1 MPAFDTERL
10 EVANT
15 LRVALAIENELS
27 RPQARAYVRCL
38 QATWQVPTIQWG
50 AQESSGQ
57 LADARRLLH
66 AAHIFRQIEGPAST
80 RAIDC
85 YRRVGEILEWL
96 TRAAD
101 SVRSILPIELLAA
114 AAYQLGGLPAMAS
127 GLLGQISADHDGVA
141 LYAAFLRADFD
152 AVLRRATAFWA
163 AHPDLTT
170 PDASLRLAQDEVD
183 EDGEEDGDRVA
194 WYFTV
199 ELVRSLGLI
208 ADTLRR
214 GDDGR
219 LELAMAKLYALDN
232 MAARAFSDDTS
243 LVVSLMRQVADSYK
257 AASIYRPLTALAAL
271 NPERRSKML
280 DYARDQFSRGRGIL
294 WTSQLHGLD
303 RLLRDSSFA
312 LCTPTGSGKTL
323 VANLALVKELLLR
336 EPDGIAPLAI
346 YLVPSRALAGEVEA
360 KLRSELGR
368 EMTITAL
375 YGGADWGITDYWLT
389 GEQPTVLIATVEKAD
404 ALMRYLGPLLI
415 ARLRLLIVD
424 EAHQVVPEAGE
435 NTRVSFSD
443 HSNRAIRLES
453 FVSRILSQCPDIV
466 RIALTA
472 VAGGAALPVARWIEG
487 RLDAEAVGVRYRST
501 RQVIGV
507 LETAPNARGRILLD
521 IMNGRTLYVRGQERP
536 VYLPLRMEPMPT
548 LPAAMRNSLNRFNC
562 LSVLWTALHLVEED
576 QRILISVAQEPEQ
589 TMRWFKEA
597 LELPSW
603 AGAPVFAP
611 PDGDRAARFAEARA
625 TCVDYCGEDS
635 FELFLLDRGIATSH
649 GQMPQ
654 RLRRLMT
661 EMIDRRICPITV
673 ATATLTEGVNLPFD
687 LIFLTSL
694 KRRSWDQANQAQIIA
709 PLSTAEFRNLAGR
722 AGRPGAARGLEGMT
736 LIALPTNV
744 SATAA
749 QTIPVQRTQLRE
761 LQRDYDRLRTAY
773 LIEEEDADEVESP
786 LAILLNA
793 IRERALRLLGVPP
806 AGFLDWLEQ
815 ALPPD
820 VSDEAGEGATDAH
833 SRLADSLDEL
843 DGVLLTAIEEIARA
857 EDVEMIGAQAEAHLV
872 ALWRTTFTAVAA
884 VQEDWLERA
893 FVKRGRAIIE
903 TVYPDPDERRR
914 LYHYGLSPLVGRRF
928 EAIAPQI
935 RALIGAAI
943 GYGETDATG
952 RLAIFEAIGD
962 LLVADRGFGFR
973 VRVTATDQA
982 LLESWTD
989 VLAWWMQEP
998 GAAAPAAD
1006 QLRSWQRFVADNL
1019 EYRLGVAIG
1028 AVVAQAWTTGAGNPL
1043 AVPSLAIW
1051 KETTGLPWFGFWA
1064 RELLRWGTHDPFI
1077 AFTLSQGLARTREEA
1092 SARRPQFESWLN
1104 EGYDDLE
1111 TEDLIDPQLF
1121 LAWQGSLP
1129 RRVGDAATNLPEPVN
1144 LTGTDGHRDRYSVI
1158 PVSERGLVRWLD
1170 PAGFELA
1177 QSDDV
1182 LGDFLPGSTIRND
1195 YELRA
1200 NRRGAEV
1207 FRTFEA
1213 R

>member
-1 MPAFDTERL
+1 MPAFDAERL

-15 LRVALAIENELS
+15 LRMALAIENELS

-66 AAHIFRQIEGPAST
+66 AAHIFRQIEGPTST

-85 YRRVGEILEWL
+85 YRRTGEILEWL

-127 GLLGQISADHDGVA
+127 GLLGQISANHDGVA
-141 LYAAFLRADFD
+141 LYAAFLKADFD
-152 AVLRRATAFWA
+152 SVLRRATAFWA

-170 PDASLRLAQDEVD
+170 PDAGRRLAQEEVD
-183 EDGEEDGDRVA
+183 EDGEEDGNRVA

-219 LELAMAKLYALDN
+219 LELAMAKLYALDA
-232 MAARAFSDDTS
+232 MAARALSDDTS

-257 AASIYRPLTALAAL
+257 AASIYRPLAALAAL
-271 NPERRSKML
+271 NPERRNKML

-294 WTSQLHGLD
+294 WSSQLHGLD
-303 RLLRDSSFA
+303 RLLRYSSFA

-336 EPDGIAPLAI
+336 EPDGISPLAI

-404 ALMRYLGPLLI
+404 ALMRYLGPLLVV
-415 ARLRLLIVD
+415 RLRLLIVD
-424 EAHQVVPEAGE
+424 EAHQVVPEGGE
-435 NTRVSFSD
+435 NTQVGFSD

-453 FVSRILSQCPDIV
+453 FVSRILSQRPDIA

-472 VAGGAALPVARWIEG
+472 VAGGASVPVARWIEG

-521 IMNGRTLYVRGQERP
+521 IMNGRTLYVRGQEQP
-536 VYLPLRMEPMPT
+536 VYLPLRMEPMPI

-589 TMRWFKEA
+589 TMRWFQEA

-611 PDGDRAARFAEARA
+611 PDDDRSTRFAEARA

-709 PLSTAEFRNLAGR
+709 PLSTSEFRNLAGR

-736 LIALPTNV
+736 LVALPTHV
-744 SATAA
+744 SATAT
-749 QTIPVQRTQLRE
+749 QTIPVQRNQLRE

-793 IRERALRLLGVPP
+793 IRERAVRLLGVAP
-806 AGFLDWLEQ
+806 AGFLGWLEQ
-815 ALPPD
+815 ALPLD
-820 VSDEAGEGATDAH
+820 VSDEAGEGATDPH

-843 DGVLLTAIEEIARA
+843 DGVLLNALEEIARA
-857 EDVEMIGAQAEAHLV
+857 DNVEMTGAQAEAHLV

-884 VQEDWLERA
+884 VQEDWLEQA
-893 FVKRGRAIIE
+893 FVKRGCAIIE
-903 TVYPDPDERRR
+903 TVYPDAEERRR
-914 LYHYGLSPLVGRRF
+914 LYQYGLSPLIGRRF

-935 RALIGAAI
+935 RALIAAAV
-943 GYGETDATG
+943 GYGDADATG
-952 RLAIFEAIGD
+952 RLAIFESIGD
-962 LLVADRGFGFR
+962 FLVADRGFGFR
-973 VRVTATDQA
+973 VRATETDQA

-998 GAAAPAAD
+998 DAAAPAAD

-1028 AVVAQAWTTGAGNPL
+1028 AVVAQAWTTGAGEPT
-1043 AVPSLAIW
+1043 AVPSLAVW

-1077 AFTLSQGLARTREEA
+1077 AFALSQGLARTREEA
-1092 SARRPQFESWLN
+1092 SERRPQFEAWLDVK
-1104 EGYDDLE
+1104 YDDFKA
-1111 TEDLIDPQLF
+1111 EDLIDPQLF
-1121 LAWQGSLP
+1121 LGWQGSLP
-1129 RRVGDAATNLPEPVN
+1129 RRARDAPANLPESVI
-1144 LTGTDGHRDRYSVI
+1144 LTGTDGRRDRYNVI
-1158 PVSERGLVRWLD
+1158 PVRERGLVRWLD

-1177 QSDDV
+1177 RSDDV
-1182 LGDFLPGSTIRND
+1182 PGDLPRRSTIQND
-1195 YELRA
+1195 YELRV
-1200 NRRGAEV
+1200 NRRGAEI
-1207 FRTFEA
+1207 FQTFEA
-1213 R
+1213 I

>member
-1 MPAFDTERL
+1 
-10 EVANT
+10 
-15 LRVALAIENELS
+15 
-27 RPQARAYVRCL
+27 
-38 QATWQVPTIQWG
+38 
-50 AQESSGQ
+50 
-57 LADARRLLH
+57 
-66 AAHIFRQIEGPAST
+66 
-80 RAIDC
+80 
-85 YRRVGEILEWL
+85 
-96 TRAAD
+96 
-101 SVRSILPIELLAA
+101 
-114 AAYQLGGLPAMAS
+114 
-127 GLLGQISADHDGVA
+127 
-141 LYAAFLRADFD
+141 
-152 AVLRRATAFWA
+152 
-163 AHPDLTT
+163 
-170 PDASLRLAQDEVD
+170 
-183 EDGEEDGDRVA
+183 
-194 WYFTV
+194 
-199 ELVRSLGLI
+199 
-208 ADTLRR
+208 
-214 GDDGR
+214 
-219 LELAMAKLYALDN
+219 
-232 MAARAFSDDTS
+232 
-243 LVVSLMRQVADSYK
+243 
-257 AASIYRPLTALAAL
+257 
-271 NPERRSKML
+271 ML

-346 YLVPSRALAGEVEA
+346 YLVPSRALAGEVEV

-424 EAHQVVPEAGE
+424 EAHQVVPEGGE

-443 HSNRAIRLES
+443 HSNRAIRLET
-453 FVSRILSQCPDIV
+453 FVSRILSQSPDIV

-472 VAGGAALPVARWIEG
+472 VAGGASVPVARWIEG

-521 IMNGRTLYVRGQERP
+521 IMNGRTLYVRGQEQP
-536 VYLPLRMEPMPT
+536 VYLPLRMEPMPI

-611 PDGDRAARFAEARA
+611 PEDDRAVRFAEARA
-625 TCVDYCGEDS
+625 TCIDYCGEDS
-635 FELFLLDRGIATSH
+635 FELFLLNRGVATSH

-744 SATAA
+744 STTAA
-749 QTIPVQRTQLRE
+749 QTTPIQRNQLRE
-761 LQRDYDRLRTAY
+761 LQNDYDRLRRAY

-786 LAILLNA
+786 LASLLHA
-793 IRERALRLLGVPP
+793 IQERAVRLLGVPP

-815 ALPPD
+815 ALPPNI
-820 VSDEAGEGATDAH
+820 SDDAGKGATDPH

-843 DGVLLTAIEEIARA
+843 DGVLLPALEEIARA
-857 EDVEMIGAQAEAHLV
+857 DDAELTGAQAEAHLV

-893 FVKRGRAIIE
+893 FVKRGRGIIE
-903 TVYPDPDERRR
+903 TVYSDPEERRR
-914 LYHYGLSPLVGRRF
+914 LYHYGFSPLVGRRF

-935 RALIGAAI
+935 RALIAAAI
-943 GYGETDATG
+943 GYGEADAKG
-952 RLAIFEAIGD
+952 RLAMFEAIGA

-973 VRVTATDQA
+973 LRETETDQA

-989 VLAWWMQEP
+989 VLAWWLLEP
-998 GAAAPAAD
+998 DAAAPAAD

-1019 EYRLGVAIG
+1019 EYRLGVAIA
-1028 AVVAQAWTTGAGNPL
+1028 AVVAQAWTTGAGDPL
-1043 AVPSLAIW
+1043 AIPSLAVW
-1051 KETTGLPWFGFWA
+1051 KETTKLPWFGFWA
-1064 RELLRWGTHDPFI
+1064 RELLRWGTHDPFV
-1077 AFTLSQGLARTREEA
+1077 AFSLSQGLAHTREEA
-1092 SARRPQFESWLN
+1092 SARHTEFATWLDTN
-1104 EGYDDLE
+1104 YEDLE
-1111 TEDLIDPQLF
+1111 AEDLIDPQLF
-1121 LAWQGSLP
+1121 LGWQGSLP
-1129 RRVGDAATNLPEPVN
+1129 LRARDEPANLPQPVN
-1144 LTGTDGHRDRYSVI
+1144 LTGTNGHRGRYNVI
-1158 PVSERGLVRWLD
+1158 PVSARGLVRWLD

-1177 QSDDV
+1177 RSDNV
-1182 LGDFLPGSTIRND
+1182 LGDFPNGSTIHND

-1207 FRTFEA
+1207 FQTFKA
-1213 R
+1213 K